1 MIPLSIAKIT
11 EVAKGQSF
19 EINPETVISA
29 DFSIDSRAIHAGG
42 IFVAIK
48 GEKVDGRDFA
58 AQALAAGAL
67 CVLTEKQIAGPCI
80 VVSDVIQALG
90 EIAHYVRQQIPN
102 LKVIGITGSQGKTTT
117 KDLLAHVLGA
127 AGKTHAAKGSYN
139 NDLGAPLTLL
149 ECQSTTKFCIVE
161 MGARHPGDIARLTK
175 IAEPNVGVVLKVGNA
190 HIGEFGSRENIARTK
205 KELIDYLPASGIAVL
220 GTYDEFTPHMVGTE
234 PATQESGNANARRT
248 LLFGERHVDDV
259 RAADIE
265 FREGRAHFDLVTP
278 AGREPV
284 GLRIVGTHQIANALA
299 AAAAATALGL
309 PIEQIS
315 AALSTAEVS
324 SKWRMELHDLNGLLV
339 INDAYNANP
348 ESMAAALRTLA
359 LLSQERGGR
368 SWAFLGTM
376 HELGEESSRDHS
388 EIGQLAE
395 NLGIDHLVSIG
406 NSDYCRSVGSEI
418 QTHQFQSTDDA
429 AEMFQHFQSGDVVLV
444 KASRA
449 EALERLAESALVY
462 WRTTHI
468 GEMGETQ
475 Q

>member
-1 MIPLSIAKIT
+1 MIPLTIAKIT
-11 EVAKGQSF
+11 ELVDGAAF
-19 EINPETVISA
+19 DIDLETIISA
-29 DFSIDSRAIHAGG
+29 DFSIDSRAVNVGG
-42 IFVAIK
+42 IFIAIK

-58 AQALAAGAL
+58 KQALASGAL
-67 CVLTEKQIAGPCI
+67 CVLTDKRIEGPCI
-80 VVSDVIQALG
+80 VATDVIKALG
-90 EIAHYVRQQIPN
+90 EIAHYVRRQIPH

-117 KDLLAHVLGA
+117 KDLLAHVLSA

-149 ECQSTTKFCIVE
+149 ECQSTTKYCIVE

-205 KELIDYLPASGIAVL
+205 KELIDYLPESAIAIL
-220 GTYDEFTPHMVGTE
+220 GTYDEFTPKMV
-234 PATQESGNANARRT
+234 AIDQGNTTTRRVIR
-248 LLFGERHVDDV
+248 FGEHHSDEV

-299 AAAAATALGL
+299 AAAAATALEL

-376 HELGEESSRDHS
+376 HELGEESSRAHS
-388 EIGQLAE
+388 EIGKLAE

-406 NSDYCRSVGSEI
+406 NSDYCRSVSNEI
-418 QTHQFQSTDDA
+418 QTHQFQSPDEA

-449 EALERLAESALVY
+449 EALERVAESALIY

-468 GEMGETQ
+468 GEMGELQ